1 MWGNRVKEGFHHR
14 RHLGLFICQYEV
26 YLRAK
31 SGHSSTKNEG
41 VVAKILFR
49 PCLCGGRA
57 IRVKVRFHQGGV
69 HLGLIIF
76 QFGFYLYP
84 KSGSSKMENE
94 GVMTI
99 LEGMG

>member
-1 MWGNRVKEGFHHR
+1 M
-14 RHLGLFICQYEV
+14 
-26 YLRAK
+26 
-31 SGHSSTKNEG
+31 
-41 VVAKILFR
+41 
-49 PCLCGGRA
+49 
-57 IRVKVRFHQGGV
+57 

-99 LEGMG
+99 LEGMGESKGK